1 MEQDKEK
8 FPSELRLDLVSKDWV
23 VIATGRG
30 KRPEMFKNTREE
42 VKSEIKKENC
52 PFCNI
57 DPGIKASAAFLDGKE
72 IDLSQSGYAIPQKW
86 TTLVIPNKFPAF
98 IPAEK
103 LEERTEG
110 GLYLRINAVG
120 YHDLVLTKDH
130 GISLANLPQEKV
142 KEVFDAYQARY
153 LQLKK
158 FSHVNYVSIFHNH
171 GPSAG
176 ASQPHPHSQI
186 ITSPLIDVDLE
197 NALSIGKKYYE
208 ENKKCLYCEMTEW
221 ELKTRERIVFE
232 NDHFLALCPF
242 ASKSAFQVIVTPKA
256 HKAYFEEITEEEKEA
271 LAEAFKAVL
280 FKIYKGLNNP
290 DYNFYLHTSPC
301 SGEDYDFYHWHW
313 TIMPKTSVWAGF
325 EIGSRM
331 EISTIEP
338 EKAAEYLRQQ

>member
-1 MEQDKEK
+1 MA
-8 FPSELRLDLVSKDWV
+8 SKDWV
-23 VIATGRG
+23 IIATGRG
-30 KRPEMFKNTREE
+30 KRPEMFKNTKEA
-42 VKSEIKKENC
+42 KSDMRKEDC

-57 DPGIKASAAFLDGKE
+57 EPGVKASVAFLDGQE
-72 IDLSQSGYAIPQKW
+72 IDLSQNEDSIPKKW

-103 LEERTEG
+103 LEERIEG
-110 GLYLRINAVG
+110 GLYQRINAVG
-120 YHDLVLTKDH
+120 YHDLLLTRDH
-130 GISLANLPQEKV
+130 EKSLANLPQEKV

-153 LQLKK
+153 LQLKI
-158 FSHVNYVSIFHNH
+158 SPYVNYVSIFHNH

-186 ITSPLIDVDLE
+186 IASPLIDVDLK
-197 NALSIGKKYYE
+197 NALLIGKKYQE
-208 ENKKCLYCEMTEW
+208 ENKKCLYCEMIKW
-221 ELKTRERIVFE
+221 ELKARERIVFE

-256 HKAYFEEITEEEKEA
+256 HKAYFEEIAEEEKEA

-280 FKIYKGLNNP
+280 LKLYKGLNDP

-301 SGEDYDFYHWHW
+301 GDKDYDFHHWHW